1 MNVIETSD
9 HHNFHFGIFCI
20 ANHHLIITKIRR
32 FDATSRYV
40 HFIDKCENQSN
51 YDYVKL

>member
-20 ANHHLIITKIRR
+20 ANHHLITHKPLQKIRR

-40 HFIDKCENQSN
+40 HFIDKCEN
-51 YDYVKL
+51 VLL